1 MSAELKRRLRAHYEA
16 CAAIMEA
23 WRERD
28 YSYPPP
34 ARPEFPKECRGLTCG
49 AKTRKGIPCRQKDIY
64 LNGRCRLHGG
74 LSTGPK
80 TAAGKQRSAANLPKP
95 HEKPTK
101 LDFLGVNASGADS
114 LLLRRPSSGNCA
126 PP

>member
-1 MSAELKRRLRAHYEA
+1 MSTELKRRLRAHYEV
-16 CAAIMEA
+16 CAATMEA
-23 WRERD
+23 WRERG

-34 ARPEFPKECRGLTCG
+34 ALPELPKERRGLICG
-49 AKTRKGIPCRQKDIY
+49 AKTRKGIPCRRKDIY

-95 HEKPTK
+95 PEKLTK
-101 LDFLGVNASGADS
+101 LNFLGVNASG
-114 LLLRRPSSGNCA
+114 R
-126 PP
+126 